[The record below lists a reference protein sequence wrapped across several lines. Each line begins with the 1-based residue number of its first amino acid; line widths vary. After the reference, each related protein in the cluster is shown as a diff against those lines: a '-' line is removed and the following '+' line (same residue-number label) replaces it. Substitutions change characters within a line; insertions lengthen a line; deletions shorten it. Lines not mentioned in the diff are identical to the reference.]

1 MKNLRTK
8 QVAGLR
14 IQAFAVPP
22 MHIQRIDIAFAEQ
35 QIDVGNGADIGA
47 GDIRRRA
54 ANQQPA
60 VLENCRR
67 IGNEL

>member
-1 MKNLRTK
+1 
-8 QVAGLR
+8 
-14 IQAFAVPP
+14 